1 MSSGFD
7 QQNDC
12 VTNCFVKSVLLTD
25 LIKQIDKNIFNS
37 FLESSSLEVNE
48 RENQS
53 LLINDSQWSA
63 NSSQFKI
70 DPRYIEFR
78 DLSRFWIQRV
88 LVPIVM
94 IIGVIGNSMTIVIMT
109 RRRMRS
115 STNIYLAALA
125 TFDMIYL
132 IFAFVLSLKH
142 YPDISNVRY
151 YYYWKMFPYS
161 LMIADA
167 CTSISVWLT
176 VTFTIE
182 RFIVISHPIRG
193 KVICTEAR
201 AKKVI
206 LIVFIICF
214 TYVLPTP
221 FEWVI
226 VETINSETNQT
237 RMEPM
242 ASEFGQN
249 QVYKTVYYWTTAV
262 LFIFIPLLLLAVLNS
277 FLIRSVHISRKQRY
291 EMTQS
296 KIFYGK
302 GSEENC
308 CTFGNRDLN
317 SSNKLDHSLST
328 QETKITVMLI
338 SVVLLFLFCQ
348 SPVAGILI
356 YSTIRD
362 LERNTNEYYLLT
374 GLNNIFNFLV
384 AINAAGNFV
393 LYSLLSQKY
402 RRTLIKLFCPCFKNR
417 LSRLQSY
424 TQQTLYSAKS
434 SNLTH
439 KAKFLDSK
447 TINLLNPS
455 KHIKKHNSSTSSTPR
470 LIQND
475 DNNDAV
481 EDEEKE
487 EEEEGEVEEEKE
499 KEEAKRNCE
508 PKRKWEKRK

>member
-1 MSSGFD
+1 
-7 QQNDC
+7 
-12 VTNCFVKSVLLTD
+12 LPYL
-25 LIKQIDKNIFNS
+25 NIFNS

-262 LFIFIPLLLLAVLNS
+262 LFIFIPRFCWSGHYLPS
-277 FLIRSVHISRKQRY
+277 FLVIK
-291 EMTQS
+291 
-296 KIFYGK
+296 
-302 GSEENC
+302 
-308 CTFGNRDLN
+308 
-317 SSNKLDHSLST
+317 
-328 QETKITVMLI
+328 
-338 SVVLLFLFCQ
+338 
-348 SPVAGILI
+348 GIL
-356 YSTIRD
+356 
-362 LERNTNEYYLLT
+362 LT
-374 GLNNIFNFLV
+374 VFFFASLIAHV
-384 AINAAGNFV
+384 INW
-393 LYSLLSQKY
+393 
-402 RRTLIKLFCPCFKNR
+402 
-417 LSRLQSY
+417 
-424 TQQTLYSAKS
+424 
-434 SNLTH
+434 SNLTPFNGH
-439 KAKFLDSK
+439 LS
-447 TINLLNPS
+447 NLS
-455 KHIKKHNSSTSSTPR
+455 DQS
-470 LIQND
+470 
-475 DNNDAV
+475 
-481 EDEEKE
+481 
-487 EEEEGEVEEEKE
+487 
-499 KEEAKRNCE
+499 
-508 PKRKWEKRK
+508 